1 MKSNRKNRGVVV
13 GVFVTLGLI
22 ILVITILLL
31 GSQRKTFESSIVI
44 KAYFEN
50 VSGLQRG
57 NNIWFSG
64 VKVGTIKNVK
74 ITTNGL
80 VEVSMNIDEV
90 SKQFIRK
97 DSKAKISTDG
107 LIGNKI
113 IEIYG
118 GSLKLPEI
126 EQGDILYADKMLST
140 DAMMNTLS
148 QNNDNLLAITSDFKT
163 ISSRLVE
170 GKGTLGKLLSDEST
184 IDQINRT
191 TVTLQNAM
199 VNFQHMSAN
208 LSDYTS
214 KLNKKGTLA
223 NDLVTDTI
231 VFNSLR
237 RTVTQL
243 NEVAN
248 LSRKAVINFENA
260 GNTLYG
266 SMGSKNTP
274 IGILLNDDKM
284 AENMRQ
290 TLQNLKDASKKLDED
305 LEALQHNFL
314 FRGFFKNREKDK
326 RVVLDTVVSD

>member
-1 MKSNRKNRGVVV
+1 MKSTNKNRGVVV
-13 GVFVTLGLI
+13 GLFVTIGLV
-22 ILVITILLL
+22 ILVGTILLL
-31 GSQRKTFESSIVI
+31 GSQRKTFEKSIVV
-44 KAYFEN
+44 KAYFDN

-74 ITTNGL
+74 ITEEGL
-80 VEVSMNIDEV
+80 VEVSMNIDQA
-90 SKQFIRK
+90 SQQFIRK

-118 GSLKLPEI
+118 GSLKLPQI
-126 EQGDILYADKMLST
+126 EQDDILYADKMVST
-140 DAMMNTLS
+140 DAMINTLS
-148 QNNDNLLAITSDFKT
+148 QNNDNLLAITTDFKT

-184 IDQINRT
+184 MERINAT

-199 VNFQHMSAN
+199 NNFQKMSAYVA
-208 LSDYTS
+208 DYTS
-214 KLNKKGTLA
+214 KLNQKGSLA
-223 NDLVTDTI
+223 YDLVNDTS
-231 VFNSLR
+231 VFNNLR
-237 RTVTQL
+237 RTVSQL

-260 GNTLYG
+260 GNLLSG
-266 SMGSKNTP
+266 SMSSKHTP
-274 IGILLNDDKM
+274 IGLLLNDEQT
-284 AENMRQ
+284 AENMKK
-290 TLQNLKDASKKLDED
+290 TLQNLNDASKKLDED

-314 FRGFFKNREKDK
+314 FRGFFKNREKDQ
-326 RVVLDTVVSD
+326 RVVLDTVVKK